1 MVDLK
6 IASTATLSGLNG
18 NWKLYHRV
26 GNNAKI
32 GILTLHF
39 SEMNNK
45 LLNTIFLNNT
55 RTRHSVFK
63 RSDSIMLF
71 R

>member
-1 MVDLK
+1 MVEFK
-6 IASTATLSGLNG
+6 IASIATFSALIG

-26 GNNAKI
+26 GNNVKI
-32 GILTLHF
+32 HILTLHF

-55 RTRHSVFK
+55 RTRRHVFK
-63 RSDSIMLF
+63 RSDLIMLF